1 MSLVSEKFFPLNKL
15 QFSTRITRTGSIFKN
30 NYWSYDII
38 YMIFKLD
45 ANHEVCVI
53 VSYQDTTINLSSLTN
68 TGEAN
73 CTIHIDFLMKKD
85 LKSPSGW
92 KTKGYIP
99 IFLKPQED
107 YKIIKEAKFDKGMM
121 LGYRLFPPYI
131 DKLTEDIYQL
141 PNIHTHSCGELT
153 YDPENSAI
161 NEKDLDENNR
171 IDDIYLEYNDYI
183 GNIQDYNDD
192 NISHYSL
199 SDQEDMPQTPGSVSY
214 PINIINSNRNNDETL
229 DSPNS
234 NSKVLI
240 CNEIEFIYLTIP
252 KESLLELMDS
262 LDRLSDDDI
271 RSGSSP
277 GFGFGVEGTLKGIFY
292 KIIKVE
298 DKVGFAYQRR
308 LSSEFN

>member
-1 MSLVSEKFFPLNKL
+1 
-15 QFSTRITRTGSIFKN
+15 
-30 NYWSYDII
+30 
-38 YMIFKLD
+38 
-45 ANHEVCVI
+45 
-53 VSYQDTTINLSSLTN
+53 
-68 TGEAN
+68 
-73 CTIHIDFLMKKD
+73 MKKD

-99 IFLKPQED
+99 IILKPQED

-131 DKLTEDIYQL
+131 DKSTEDIYQL

-153 YDPENSAI
+153 YDSENSGI
-161 NEKDLDENNR
+161 NEKELDENVSKNLKFINGINDNIDDENIDRNIEANR
-171 IDDIYLEYNDYI
+171 NDDIYLDFNGNRNDDIYLEYNDYI
-183 GNIQDYNDD
+183 GNRQDYNDD

-308 LSSEFN
+308 LSGEFN